1 MTIFL
6 IIRMNKQSL
15 YLTLDHENGLV
26 MGIGK
31 SYQNSKRSSEI
42 SSRESS
48 YT

>member
-1 MTIFL
+1 
-6 IIRMNKQSL
+6 MNKQSL